1 MKDIDLNK
9 VVQVCKQLD
18 ILKKSRKREIV
29 YQRYAA
35 YNYLHVNTK
44 LPYRAIG
51 ELIGGK
57 DHATVMSGLK
67 VYSTFTEL
75 KDSVFLWTIKEIEGK
90 LNTCEKINFTK
101 IRRGLSATKRIN
113 YFNSKYLQQKSYNV
127 DEVNLMFNSLKE
139 NSIDNVATITNVD
152 LFISSW
158 KRQFKK

>member
-44 LPYRAIG
+44 LSYRAIG

-75 KDSVFLWTIKEIEGK
+75 KDSVFLWTIKEIESK

-101 IRRGLSATKRIN
+101 IRKGLSATKRIN
-113 YFNSKYLQQKSYNV
+113 YFNSRHIQQKSV
-127 DEVNLMFNSLKE
+127 DQINLMFTLLKE
-139 NSIDNVATITNVD
+139 NSINNVATITNVD